1 MNHQEHA
8 KEQQLLKIAILQ
20 EIPIIW
26 LVTAK

>member
-1 MNHQEHA
+1 MNLLEHA
-8 KEQQLLKIAILQ
+8 KEQQLLKIAILR